1 VNRPP
6 HEFATLDGILN
17 ALYELIS
24 GPAGQK
30 RNWEQYRSLFLSNAR
45 LMPVVHGSGDKPHVR
60 QLTIDDYINRV
71 EPIFA
76 SEDFWE
82 QETSRQTE
90 VFGHVAHV
98 LSAYESLRSP
108 EGVPF
113 DRGANSIQLFNDG
126 SRWWVVSVM
135 WNTSRAE

>member
-1 VNRPP
+1 
-6 HEFATLDGILN
+6 
-17 ALYELIS
+17 
-24 GPAGQK
+24 
-30 RNWEQYRSLFLSNAR
+30 
-45 LMPVVHGSGDKPHVR
+45 MPVVHGSGDKPHVR